1 MMAYGTGRTKRT
13 EPISTRAAY
22 GRRLNCNNY
31 PWNVN
36 TFLPA
41 SPHGRR
47 HSRLHSFIA
56 LPRFLPAPPHG
67 RRRET
72 ARSGRLLSGFLPAPP
87 HGRRQQNYTNIRPK
101 FVSSAQFTTS
111 HILIMYNFCNNF
123 QKSFSETLSFSFS
136 LGANR
141 SGMQCLLMVRTA
153 FLLSPLFPLVTNMNF
168 LVFISLSIRFSIFLN
183 ISLRNFHQKIKG
195 SSTLTPLSTP
205 TCYTFVSCL
214 LPK

>member
-1 MMAYGTGRTKRT
+1 MQG
-13 EPISTRAAY
+13 ISIRAATRAAT
-22 GRRLNCNNY
+22 GLVQSGLSGHMNFY
-31 PWNVN
+31 P
-36 TFLPA
+36 
-41 SPHGRR
+41 RR
-47 HSRLHSFIA
+47 HTGGDHRSRRSPSHPADFY
-56 LPRFLPAPPHG
+56 PRRHTGGDFAQVPVPAP
-67 RRRET
+67 
-72 ARSGRLLSGFLPAPP
+72 AQKFLPAPP
-87 HGRRQQNYTNIRPK
+87 HGRRQQNYTNIHPK
-101 FVSSAQFTTS
+101 FVSSAQFTNS

-205 TCYTFVSCL
+205 TCSTFVSCL